1 MSTYTR
7 EEHFN
12 RLKLACD
19 ELKSALC
26 DIFQNDIPVDSL
38 MITDYQNNIEKKLNN
53 IRDVYIPAQ
62 MFLHSIKTQK
72 PLRTC
77 NHCGGRIE
85 IDYSYVHS
93 DNFGNDIFTCPKCNT
108 QELLDNMD

>member
-62 MFLHSIKTQK
+62 MFLHSIKTK
-72 PLRTC
+72 
-77 NHCGGRIE
+77 NH
-85 IDYSYVHS
+85 S
-93 DNFGNDIFTCPKCNT
+93 
-108 QELLDNMD
+108 ELVIIVVVELKLIIHMYTVIILEMIYLLVQNAILKNY